1 MQINIQV
8 VRVSSRYNWLDFNN
22 QGVGMK
28 ELKTSEAQRRAIENW
43 AKKNPDAKRYHRNK
57 SNARTYAR
65 KYAKTL
71 EEVEELVE
79 IFKKENPNYKK

>member
-1 MQINIQV
+1 MT
-8 VRVSSRYNWLDFNN
+8 L
-22 QGVGMK
+22 K

-57 SNARTYAR
+57 SNARTFAR

-71 EEVEELVE
+71 EEVEELVK
-79 IFKKENPNYKK
+79 IFKEENPNYKK